1 MGRKQPA
8 VGRAEK
14 YLRKRVQ
21 FARPS
26 MIGARLVL
34 DGIRLGQQKQMAS
47 VILVASDIELPDGTC
62 CLGDKK

>member
-1 MGRKQPA
+1 
-8 VGRAEK
+8 
-14 YLRKRVQ
+14 
-21 FARPS
+21 
-26 MIGARLVL
+26 MIGVRLVL